1 MANDNLRQAK
11 AAKNDEF
18 YTQYG
23 DIAAELKHYSAFLHG
38 KTVLCNCDDPQWS
51 NFWKY
56 LHNNFSVLELKKL
69 VSTHYE
75 PDGSPSYKMEYEGGD
90 DLNTEAGTVTPL
102 KGNGDFRSEECIELL
117 RSSDIVIT
125 NPPFS
130 IFIDYIGQLFEYE
143 KPFIVIANK
152 NALHNKDT
160 FPYIK
165 DNAIWIGQ
173 TPMSKDLLFRVPK
186 WREDELRAD
195 KKAEGSKYRIV
206 NGELFARSPSIWM
219 TNIDIK
225 KRHIPFFPPED
236 AHCYYE
242 GNEDKYPRYYNF
254 DGIDVAKTELIPI
267 DYTGY
272 MGVPVSFLDK
282 YNPDDFELIGT
293 GSDVPKTMTHTV
305 TENKKT
311 IAYVRPD
318 GSVAWS
324 TPYTVSERKLGNGLR
339 IDNNGVPGNSPFSR
353 IIIRNRH
360 PVAKKDDI

>member
-18 YTQYG
+18 YTQYD
-23 DIAAELKHYSAFLHG
+23 DIAAELKHYSTFLRE
-38 KTVLCNCDDPQWS
+38 KIVFCNCDDPTWS

-56 LHNNFSVLELKKL
+56 LHNNFSVLGLKKL
-69 VSTHYE
+69 ISTHFE

-90 DLNTEAGTVTPL
+90 DLNTEVGTVTPL

-130 IFIDYIGQLFEYE
+130 LWIPYIQTIIEAG
-143 KPFIVIANK
+143 KSFIVIGNI
-152 NALHNKDT
+152 NAAHNKDT
-160 FPYIK
+160 FPLILK
-165 DNAIWIGQ
+165 NKMWLGNGFRNGNAYFAVPEDADVSQYAAGVYNPD
-173 TPMSKDLLFRVPK
+173 TKLVHFRNCT
-186 WREDELRAD
+186 W
-195 KKAEGSKYRIV
+195 Y
-206 NGELFARSPSIWM
+206 

-272 MGVPVSFLDK
+272 MGVPISFLDK
-282 YNPDDFELIGT
+282 YNPDDFEIIGSSGDRT
-293 GSDVPKTMTHTV
+293 FAKRMQELAPKGTYTPGGPSFYIKDSDDPEHYKRM
-305 TENKKT
+305 
-311 IAYVRPD
+311 
-318 GSVAWS
+318 
-324 TPYTVSERKLGNGLR
+324 
-339 IDNNGVPGNSPFSR
+339 FSR
-353 IIIRNRH
+353 IIIKNRH

>member
-18 YTQYG
+18 YTLYE
-23 DIAAELKHYSAFLHG
+23 DIAAELKHYSTFLRG

-56 LHNNFSVLELKKL
+56 LHNNFSVLGLKKL
-69 VSTHYE
+69 ISTHYE

-90 DLNTEAGTVTPL
+90 DLNTEVGTVTPL

-117 RSSDIVIT
+117 RSSDVVIT

-130 IFIDYIGQLFEYE
+130 LTVPYMNCLINSGKAFLVIG
-143 KPFIVIANK
+143 NM
-152 NALHNKDT
+152 NASHNKDI
-160 FPYIK
+160 FPLIRDNKMWYGVSIHSGDRKFNVPDSYPLNAAGCGIDPDGRKYI
-165 DNAIWIGQ
+165 
-173 TPMSKDLLFRVPK
+173 RVK
-186 WREDELRAD
+186 GVRW
-195 KKAEGSKYRIV
+195 
-206 NGELFARSPSIWM
+206 F
-219 TNIDIK
+219 TNIDNK
-225 KRHIPFFPPED
+225 NRHQPFFPPED

-242 GNEDKYPRYYNF
+242 GNEDKYPKYYNF

-272 MGVPVSFLDK
+272 MGVPISFLDK

-339 IDNNGVPGNSPFSR
+339 IDNNGVPGDSPFSR
-353 IIIRNRH
+353 IIIKNRH
-360 PVAKKDDI
+360 PIAKKDDI